1 MEFIGATQTFY
12 ATDPTIVKFN
22 IKLNK
27 FKQSF
32 QIQSGGDKP
41 KYIKGGINTE
51 LKWFIPFQKIHPR
64 PLEWLKGDIW
74 ILLLYT
80 LFDK

>member
-1 MEFIGATQTFY
+1 VEFIGATQTFY

-51 LKWFIPFQKIHPR
+51 LK
-64 PLEWLKGDIW
+64 
-74 ILLLYT
+74 
-80 LFDK
+80 